1 MNKKLAEMTLQDV
14 EARIA
19 ELDQEVAGAESKET
33 VEAAAEEKRQL
44 LARRD
49 ELKDLEE
56 RKSAALKLNSG
67 EAEGKVLE
75 RGKESGMT
83 DEEKRAKVFAE
94 TGKTQMDARAILS
107 SDTTLVKPTKA
118 DTSIKETSNVVS
130 SIVDDVKAVAL
141 TGVGSYTVP
150 YRKSDTEAK
159 DVTDGSAVASQSN
172 GEFDYVTINPGEW
185 GVFDEVSNQVKKMSP
200 VDYEASVKRNSYLA
214 LRRKAKSKIVTA
226 VLASDLL
233 ETRKGVALDA
243 TYIRDIVLGFGGDE
257 SVEGGTKLYI
267 NKTDLG
273 TLGKV
278 RGTNEKKPVYDIEF
292 TDENNGTIK
301 DGGMMVRFSIL
312 SDLATGQ
319 QLYGQP
325 QSIEMP
331 MWDAMNIATDEGGE
345 FFKKNMIGIRGL
357 QTAGADL
364 CKWHGMQL
372 IKQATE
378 QATE

>member
-1 MNKKLAEMTLQDV
+1 
-14 EARIA
+14 
-19 ELDQEVAGAESKET
+19 
-33 VEAAAEEKRQL
+33 
-44 LARRD
+44 
-49 ELKDLEE
+49 
-56 RKSAALKLNSG
+56 
-67 EAEGKVLE
+67 
-75 RGKESGMT
+75 
-83 DEEKRAKVFAE
+83 
-94 TGKTQMDARAILS
+94 MDARAILS

-233 ETRKGVALDA
+233 ETRNGVALDA